1 MPTRPPA
8 SSFLRSTSRVL
19 WAVAVLAG
27 VLGVPVDVVLST
39 AAADVRDAASERQRI
54 RAQRAELALQIDTL
68 QADDAAID
76 RALSDIEADVKAE
89 QIRLADARRN
99 ADEAVK
105 RWWEAQAAVARKAEE
120 VEALR
125 TRMAQVAVEAYV
137 EPPGHDL
144 LDRLKADTATQAA
157 EKEALLSARA
167 VRASDLIDHLRAARR
182 ELEQEQRDAER
193 ARKEAEEQAADA
205 ERRLA
210 DYEAARARQ
219 QQFAASLDERLSAK
233 LAEADALAAVDA
245 QLAAQIRAEQLAMA
259 ERLRAANPDPVPPAS
274 PGGPSPATTPGTTPP
289 GTAPAPPAP
298 PSSLP
303 GSPPTTSPPVS
314 PLPAS
319 PPPPV
324 SAPPLRTVRGIT
336 VAASIADQLE
346 ALLAAAVADGI
357 TLGGSGYR
365 DINQQIALRRQNCG
379 TTPYAIYEMPA
390 SLCSPPTAIPGT
402 SMHERGLAVDFTWN
416 GRAIMSRDSPAFQW
430 LAANAGRFGF
440 LNLPSEPWHWS
451 VTGR

>member
-233 LAEADALAAVDA
+233 LAEADA
-245 QLAAQIRAEQLAMA
+245 
-259 ERLRAANPDPVPPAS
+259 
-274 PGGPSPATTPGTTPP
+274 
-289 GTAPAPPAP
+289 
-298 PSSLP
+298 
-303 GSPPTTSPPVS
+303 
-314 PLPAS
+314 
-319 PPPPV
+319 
-324 SAPPLRTVRGIT
+324 
-336 VAASIADQLE
+336 
-346 ALLAAAVADGI
+346 
-357 TLGGSGYR
+357 
-365 DINQQIALRRQNCG
+365 
-379 TTPYAIYEMPA
+379 
-390 SLCSPPTAIPGT
+390 
-402 SMHERGLAVDFTWN
+402 
-416 GRAIMSRDSPAFQW
+416 
-430 LAANAGRFGF
+430 
-440 LNLPSEPWHWS
+440 
-451 VTGR
+451 